1 VRRAGLS
8 KDSPAF
14 FIWFLVFWDFFIFF
28 EKSAIRLRAPDRLVF
43 RIFTDLL
50 RLYLFMSPQA
60 NVRVSAR
67 TRIKICGITRQQDL
81 QVAIEGGV
89 DALGFVFYPPSPRY
103 LTPEAA
109 APLIAAMPPFV
120 TSVGLFVNTSLKHL
134 QAVLKRAPV
143 QLLQFH
149 GDETAQE
156 CHRLASAVNR
166 PFIRAFRVKPDTSP
180 QDLLECETEYAAASP
195 LFQGLLLDT
204 FVDSFGGSGKV
215 FDWSLIPKE
224 LAPRVV
230 LSGGLSVQ
238 NATDA
243 VVRVRPFAVDISS
256 GVEAAKGIKDAA
268 KVLAFIDAVRLADG
282 SEDNQNQDFL

>member
-1 VRRAGLS
+1 MPLI
-8 KDSPAF
+8 K
-14 FIWFLVFWDFFIFF
+14 
-28 EKSAIRLRAPDRLVF
+28 K
-43 RIFTDLL
+43 T
-50 RLYLFMSPQA
+50 
-60 NVRVSAR
+60 R
-67 TRIKICGITRQQDL
+67 TKICGITRLEDL
-81 QVAIEGGV
+81 RAVVNAGA

-120 TSVGLFVNTSLKHL
+120 TSVALFVNTNIEEL
-134 QAVLKRAPV
+134 QALIKLAPI

-149 GDETAQE
+149 GDESAQE

-166 PFIRAFRVKPDTSP
+166 PFIRAFRVKPDTSAA
-180 QDLLECETEYAAASP
+180 DLLECEAEYQAASP

-243 VVRVRPFAVDISS
+243 VVGVRPFAVDISS
-256 GVEAAKGIKDAA
+256 GVELSKGVKDAA
-268 KVLAFIDAVRLADG
+268 KVRAFVQAVRLAD
-282 SEDNQNQDFL
+282 SMPDNQN

>member
-1 VRRAGLS
+1 MSFS
-8 KDSPAF
+8 K
-14 FIWFLVFWDFFIFF
+14 
-28 EKSAIRLRAPDRLVF
+28 K
-43 RIFTDLL
+43 T
-50 RLYLFMSPQA
+50 
-60 NVRVSAR
+60 R
-67 TRIKICGITRQQDL
+67 TKICGITRLDDL
-81 QVAIEGGV
+81 RAVVDAGA

-109 APLIAAMPPFV
+109 ALLIAAMPPFV
-120 TSVGLFVNTSLKHL
+120 TSVGLFVNTNIEEL
-134 QAVLKRAPV
+134 QAVIKLAPI

-149 GDETAQE
+149 GDESAQE

-166 PFIRAFRVKPDTSP
+166 PFIRAFRVRPDTSAA
-180 QDLLECETEYAAASP
+180 DLLECETEYQAASP

-243 VVRVRPFAVDISS
+243 VVGVRPFAVDISS
-256 GVEAAKGIKDAA
+256 GVELSKGVKDAA
-268 KVLAFIDAVRLADG
+268 KVQAFVQAVRLAD
-282 SEDNQNQDFL
+282 SMPDN